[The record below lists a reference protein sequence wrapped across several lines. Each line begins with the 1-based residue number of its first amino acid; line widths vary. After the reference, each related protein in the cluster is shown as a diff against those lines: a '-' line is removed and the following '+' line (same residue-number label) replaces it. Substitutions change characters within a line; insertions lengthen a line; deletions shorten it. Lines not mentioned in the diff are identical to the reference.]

1 MDFFLFS
8 QLGSQPAAH
17 GWDTQQT
24 SFAALQCLLLTHQI
38 HQSKIVKDK

>member
-17 GWDTQQT
+17 GWDTEQT

-38 HQSKIVKDK
+38 LAKINSIY